1 MFRAHAD
8 DPSDRL
14 APGPIWGPYPM
25 RAPHLRR
32 GLADAWR
39 DRLNAL
45 DGRRGRRAALAV
57 LRRAETIDRA
67 GQPLDAARTS
77 AAGARLPRLDALA
90 LACVAARRTLGFDPY
105 PSQVQAAATM
115 LDGGLAE
122 LATGEGKTLALAL
135 AAAAQALDGTPVHV
149 VSVNDYLV
157 ERDAV
162 GLAPL
167 YQALGLR
174 VDRILQSDDPARRR
188 IAYRADVVYST
199 GRELMFDYLRD
210 RMAGIDHGGLEA
222 HAEALRDGAGAQPLL
237 RGLCCALIDEADS
250 ILIDEATLPCILAM
264 PVSAQEAAFTA
275 EAIRLARLLW
285 QGRDYRLDAQAQG
298 VSLTDA
304 GAARLRELTGVEDPG
319 TDASR
324 TRKAQTGITQADDAK
339 PDPEQASWRLERI
352 RHDRIGMALA
362 ALHCY
367 RRDRDYLVHEG
378 RVEIV
383 DRHTGRIASG
393 RTWSRGLHQM
403 IEIKEGVEL
412 TAPHETAS
420 RIAAQQFF
428 ARYWR
433 IGGLSA
439 TLHEARHELASTYGL
454 AVTTIAPRHRSRRRD
469 LGTRLFPTS
478 ERLHAA
484 VLERTRTLAAQGR
497 PVLVATRDVAESEQ
511 LACAMRAQGIE
522 PTVLNAR
529 HDREE
534 ADIVAKAGIAGRVTI
549 ATNMAGRGT
558 DIALDA
564 AAIAAGGLAMVA
576 TCLQSSRRLDRQLQG
591 RSGRRGE
598 PGTVETLASADAPIV
613 GASNGRLPLTG
624 RLATLVAS
632 RFPARLLR
640 AIQIAEEKR
649 SFSERRRLYEQD
661 VGRERSH
668 VIGHIDE

>member
-1 MFRAHAD
+1 
-8 DPSDRL
+8 
-14 APGPIWGPYPM
+14 M

-32 GLADAWR
+32 GLTDAWR
-39 DRLNAL
+39 DHLSAL

-57 LRRAETIDRA
+57 LRRAQTIDRA
-67 GQPLDAARTS
+67 GQPLDALRLGA
-77 AAGARLPRLDALA
+77 AAGRLPRRDALA

-167 YQALGLR
+167 YQALGLS

-188 IAYRADVVYST
+188 IAYQADVVYST

-222 HAEALRDGAGAQPLL
+222 HAEALLGGGHVQPLL

-250 ILIDEATLPCILAM
+250 ILIDEATLPCILAV

-285 QGRDYRLDAQAQG
+285 QGRDYRLDARAG
-298 VSLTDA
+298 SVSLTDA
-304 GAARLRELTGVEDPG
+304 GAARLRELTGADGPDS
-319 TDASR
+319 DACQGVH
-324 TRKAQTGITQADDAK
+324 AQTNHAQS
-339 PDPEQASWRLERI
+339 DPAQASWRLERI

-378 RVEIV
+378 RIDIV
-383 DRHTGRIASG
+383 DRHTGRIAAG

-439 TLHEARHELASTYGL
+439 TLYEARHELASMYGL
-454 AVTTIAPRHRSRRRD
+454 AVTPIAPRHRSRRRD
-469 LGTRLFPTS
+469 LGTRLFPTT

-484 VLERTRTLAAQGR
+484 VLDRTRTLVGQRR

-511 LACAMRAQGIE
+511 LAGAMRAEGIE

-576 TCLQSSRRLDRQLQG
+576 TCAQPSRRLDRQLQG

-598 PGTVETLASADAPIV
+598 PGTVETLASVDAPLA

-632 RFPARLLR
+632 RFAPRLLR
-640 AIQIAEEKR
+640 AIQVAEEKR
-649 SFSERRRLYEQD
+649 SFSERRRLFEQD
-661 VGRERSH
+661 AGRERSH

>member
-1 MFRAHAD
+1 
-8 DPSDRL
+8 
-14 APGPIWGPYPM
+14 M
-25 RAPHLRR
+25 RASHLRR

-39 DRLNAL
+39 DRLSAL
-45 DGRRGRRAALAV
+45 DGRRGRGAALAV
-57 LRRAETIDRA
+57 LHRAQTIDHD
-67 GQPLDAARTS
+67 GQPLDAPRSS
-77 AAGARLPRLDALA
+77 AAGGRMPRLDALA
-90 LACVAARRTLGFDPY
+90 LACVAARRKLGLDPY

-162 GLAPL
+162 GLSPL
-167 YQALGLR
+167 YQALGLS
-174 VDRILQSDDPARRR
+174 VDRVLQSDDPARRR

-222 HAEALRDGAGAQPLL
+222 HAEALRDSAGAKPLL

-285 QGRDYRLDAQAQG
+285 QGRDYLLDAQAG
-298 VSLTDA
+298 SVRLTDA
-304 GAARLRELTGVEDPG
+304 GATRLRELTGVEGPDS
-319 TDASR
+319 DASQFDN
-324 TRKAQTGITQADDAK
+324 AQ

-367 RRDRDYLVHEG
+367 QRDRDYLVHEG

-439 TLHEARHELASTYGL
+439 TLREARHELASTYGL
-454 AVTTIAPRHRSRRRD
+454 SVTPIAPRHHSRRRD
-469 LGTRLFPTS
+469 LGTRFFPNTES
-478 ERLHAA
+478 LHAA
-484 VLERTRTLAAQGR
+484 VLDRTRTLAGERR

-511 LACAMRAQGIE
+511 LAAAMRAEGIE

-564 AAIAAGGLAMVA
+564 EAIAAGGLAMVA
-576 TCLQSSRRLDRQLQG
+576 TCVQPSRRLDRQLQG

-598 PGTVETLASADAPIV
+598 PGTVETLASVEAPIAGV
-613 GASNGRLPLTG
+613 SNGRPPLTS

-632 RFPARLLR
+632 RFAPRLLR
-640 AIQIAEEKR
+640 AIQRSEEKK
-649 SFSERRRLYEQD
+649 SFHERRRLYEQD

-668 VIGHIDE
+668 ALGHIDE

>member
-1 MFRAHAD
+1 MFRTQAD
-8 DPSDRL
+8 DPSGRL

-25 RAPHLRR
+25 RASHLRR

-39 DRLNAL
+39 DRLRAL
-45 DGRRGRRAALAV
+45 DGRRSARAALAV

-67 GQPLDAARTS
+67 GQPLDAARSGT
-77 AAGARLPRLDALA
+77 ATGQLPRIDALA

-222 HAEALRDGAGAQPLL
+222 HAEALRDSAGAPPLL

-250 ILIDEATLPCILAM
+250 ILIDEATLPCILAT

-285 QGRDYRLDAQAQG
+285 QGRDYLLDAQAQS
-298 VSLTDA
+298 VRLTDA
-304 GAARLRELTGVEDPG
+304 GAARLRELTGADGPG
-319 TDASR
+319 NDASQ
-324 TRKAQTGITQADDAK
+324 TVNAQ

-383 DRHTGRIASG
+383 DRHTGRIAAG

-439 TLHEARHELASTYGL
+439 TLHEARHELASMYGL
-454 AVTTIAPRHRSRRRD
+454 AVTPIAPRHRSRRRD
-469 LGTRLFPTS
+469 LGTRLFSST

-484 VLERTRTLAAQGR
+484 VLERTRTLVGQRR

-511 LACAMRAQGIE
+511 LAGAMRAQGIE

-564 AAIAAGGLAMVA
+564 QAISAGGLAMVA
-576 TCLQSSRRLDRQLQG
+576 TCVQPSRRLDRQLQG

-598 PGTVETLASADAPIV
+598 PGTVETLASVDAPLA

-632 RFPARLLR
+632 RFPAGLLR
-640 AIQIAEEKR
+640 AIQVAEEKR

-668 VIGHIDE
+668 VLGHVDE

>member
-1 MFRAHAD
+1 
-8 DPSDRL
+8 
-14 APGPIWGPYPM
+14 M
-25 RAPHLRR
+25 RASHLRR

-39 DRLNAL
+39 DRLSAL
-45 DGRRGRRAALAV
+45 DGRRGRGAALAV
-57 LRRAETIDRA
+57 LHRAQTIDHD
-67 GQPLDAARTS
+67 GQPLDAPRSS
-77 AAGARLPRLDALA
+77 AAGGRMPRLDALA
-90 LACVAARRTLGFDPY
+90 LACVAARRKLGLDPY

-162 GLAPL
+162 GLSPL
-167 YQALGLR
+167 YQALGLS
-174 VDRILQSDDPARRR
+174 VDRVLQSDDPARRR

-222 HAEALRDGAGAQPLL
+222 HAEALRDSAGAKPLL

-285 QGRDYRLDAQAQG
+285 QGRDYLLDAQAG
-298 VSLTDA
+298 SVRLTDA
-304 GAARLRELTGVEDPG
+304 GATRLRELTGVEGPDS
-319 TDASR
+319 DASQFDN
-324 TRKAQTGITQADDAK
+324 AQ

-367 RRDRDYLVHEG
+367 QRDRDYLVHEG

-439 TLHEARHELASTYGL
+439 TLREARHELASTYGL
-454 AVTTIAPRHRSRRRD
+454 SVTPIAPRHHSRRRD
-469 LGTRLFPTS
+469 LGTRFFPNTES
-478 ERLHAA
+478 LHAA
-484 VLERTRTLAAQGR
+484 VLDRTRTLAGERR

-511 LACAMRAQGIE
+511 LAAALRAEGIE

-558 DIALDA
+558 DIAPDA
-564 AAIAAGGLAMVA
+564 EAIAAGGLAMVA
-576 TCLQSSRRLDRQLQG
+576 TCVQPSRRLDRQLQG

-598 PGTVETLASADAPIV
+598 PGTVETLASVEAPIAGV
-613 GASNGRLPLTG
+613 SNGRPPLTS

-632 RFPARLLR
+632 RFAPRLLR
-640 AIQIAEEKR
+640 AIQRSEEKK
-649 SFSERRRLYEQD
+649 SFHERRRLYEQD

-668 VIGHIDE
+668 ALGHIDE

>member
-1 MFRAHAD
+1 VFRKQAD
-8 DPSDRL
+8 DSSGRL

-25 RAPHLRR
+25 RASHLRR
-32 GLADAWR
+32 GLTDAWR
-39 DRLNAL
+39 DRLSAL
-45 DGRRGRRAALAV
+45 DGRRGSGAALAV
-57 LRRAETIDRA
+57 LRRAQTIDHD
-67 GQPLDAARTS
+67 GQPLDALRSS
-77 AAGARLPRLDALA
+77 AAGGRMPRLDALA
-90 LACVAARRTLGFDPY
+90 VACVAARRTLGFDPY

-162 GLAPL
+162 GLSPL
-167 YQALGLR
+167 YQALGLS
-174 VDRILQSDDPARRR
+174 VDRVLQSDDPARRR

-222 HAEALRDGAGAQPLL
+222 HAEALRDSAGAKPLL

-250 ILIDEATLPCILAM
+250 ILIDEATLPCILAV

-275 EAIRLARLLW
+275 EAIRLARGLW
-285 QGRDYRLDAQAQG
+285 QGRDYLLDAQAG
-298 VSLTDA
+298 SVRLTDA
-304 GAARLRELTGVEDPG
+304 GATRLRELTGVEGPDIDTPL
-319 TDASR
+319 SEN
-324 TRKAQTGITQADDAK
+324 AQFANAQ
-339 PDPEQASWRLERI
+339 PDPAQASWRLERI

-367 RRDRDYLVHEG
+367 QRDRDYLVHEG

-439 TLHEARHELASTYGL
+439 TLWEARHELAGTYGL
-454 AVTTIAPRHRSRRRD
+454 TVTAIAPRHHSRRRD
-469 LGTRLFPTS
+469 LGTRLFPTT
-478 ERLHAA
+478 EGLHAA
-484 VLERTRTLAAQGR
+484 VLERTRSLAADGR

-511 LACAMRAQGIE
+511 LAAAMRAEGIE

-534 ADIVAKAGIAGRVTI
+534 ADIVAKAGISGRVTI

-576 TCLQSSRRLDRQLQG
+576 TCLQPSRRLDRQLQG

-598 PGTVETLASADAPIV
+598 PGTVETLASVEAPIAGV
-613 GASNGRLPLTG
+613 SNGRPPLTS

-632 RFPARLLR
+632 RFAPRLLR
-640 AIQIAEEKR
+640 AIQRSEEKK
-649 SFSERRRLYEQD
+649 SFHERRRLYEQD

-668 VIGHIDE
+668 VLGHIDE

>member
-1 MFRAHAD
+1 
-8 DPSDRL
+8 
-14 APGPIWGPYPM
+14 M
-25 RAPHLRR
+25 RAPHLRL

-39 DRLNAL
+39 DRLRAL

-57 LRRAETIDRA
+57 LRRAQTIDHD
-67 GQPLDAARTS
+67 GQPLDAARSS
-77 AAGARLPRLDALA
+77 AAGTRMPRLDALA

-188 IAYRADVVYST
+188 IAYQADVVYST

-222 HAEALRDGAGAQPLL
+222 HAEALRDSAGAQPLL

-250 ILIDEATLPCILAM
+250 ILIDEATLPCILAI

-285 QGRDYRLDAQAQG
+285 QRRDYRLDAQAG
-298 VSLTDA
+298 SVSLTDA
-304 GAARLRELTGVEDPG
+304 GAARLRELTGADRPDG
-319 TDASR
+319 DAL
-324 TRKAQTGITQADDAK
+324 QPVNG
-339 PDPEQASWRLERI
+339 QASWRLERI

-378 RVEIV
+378 RIEIV

-439 TLHEARHELASTYGL
+439 TLREARHELASMYGL
-454 AVTTIAPRHRSRRRD
+454 AVTAIAPRHLSRRRD
-469 LGTRLFPTS
+469 LGTRLFPNTES
-478 ERLHAA
+478 LHAA
-484 VLERTRTLAAQGR
+484 VLERTRTLADQGR

-511 LACAMRAQGIE
+511 LAGAMRAEGIE

-564 AAIAAGGLAMVA
+564 QAIAAGGLAMVA
-576 TCLQSSRRLDRQLQG
+576 TCVQPSRRLDRQLQG

-598 PGTVETLASADAPIV
+598 PGTVETLASVDAPLA
-613 GASNGRLPLTG
+613 GASNGRSPLTG
-624 RLATLVAS
+624 HLATLVAS
-632 RFPARLLR
+632 RFPARLSR
-640 AIQIAEEKR
+640 AIQVSEEKR

-661 VGRERSH
+661 AGRERSH
-668 VIGHIDE
+668 VLGHIDE

>member
-1 MFRAHAD
+1 
-8 DPSDRL
+8 
-14 APGPIWGPYPM
+14 M
-25 RAPHLRR
+25 RASHLRR

-39 DRLNAL
+39 DRLSAL
-45 DGRRGRRAALAV
+45 DGRRGRGAALAV
-57 LRRAETIDRA
+57 LHRAQTIDHD
-67 GQPLDAARTS
+67 GQPLDAPRSS
-77 AAGARLPRLDALA
+77 AAGGRMPRLDALA
-90 LACVAARRTLGFDPY
+90 LACVAARRKLGLDPY

-162 GLAPL
+162 GLSPL
-167 YQALGLR
+167 YQALGLS
-174 VDRILQSDDPARRR
+174 VDRVLQSDDPARRR

-222 HAEALRDGAGAQPLL
+222 HAEALRDSAGAKPLL

-285 QGRDYRLDAQAQG
+285 QGRDYLLDAQAG
-298 VSLTDA
+298 SVRLTDA
-304 GAARLRELTGVEDPG
+304 GATRLRELTGVEGPDS
-319 TDASR
+319 DASQFDN
-324 TRKAQTGITQADDAK
+324 AQ

-367 RRDRDYLVHEG
+367 QRDRDYLVHEG

-439 TLHEARHELASTYGL
+439 TLREARHELASTYGL
-454 AVTTIAPRHRSRRRD
+454 SVTPIAPRHHSRRRD
-469 LGTRLFPTS
+469 LGTRFFPNTES
-478 ERLHAA
+478 LHAA
-484 VLERTRTLAAQGR
+484 VLDRTRTLAGERR

-511 LACAMRAQGIE
+511 LAAALRAEGIE
-522 PTVLNAR
+522 STVLNAR

-564 AAIAAGGLAMVA
+564 EAIAAGGLAMVA
-576 TCLQSSRRLDRQLQG
+576 TCVQPSRRLDRQLQG

-598 PGTVETLASADAPIV
+598 PGTVETLASVEAPIAGV
-613 GASNGRLPLTG
+613 SNGRPPLTS

-632 RFPARLLR
+632 RFAPRLLR
-640 AIQIAEEKR
+640 AIQRSEEKK
-649 SFSERRRLYEQD
+649 SFHERRRLYEQD

-668 VIGHIDE
+668 ALGHIDE

>member
-1 MFRAHAD
+1 
-8 DPSDRL
+8 
-14 APGPIWGPYPM
+14 M
-25 RAPHLRR
+25 RASHLRR

-39 DRLNAL
+39 DRLSAL
-45 DGRRGRRAALAV
+45 DGRRGRGAALAV
-57 LRRAETIDRA
+57 LHRAQTIDHD
-67 GQPLDAARTS
+67 GQPLDAPRSS
-77 AAGARLPRLDALA
+77 AAGGRMPRLDALA
-90 LACVAARRTLGFDPY
+90 LACVAARRKLGLDPY

-162 GLAPL
+162 GLSPL
-167 YQALGLR
+167 YQALGLS
-174 VDRILQSDDPARRR
+174 VDRVLQSDDPARRR

-222 HAEALRDGAGAQPLL
+222 HAEALRDSAGAKPLL

-285 QGRDYRLDAQAQG
+285 QGRDYLLDAQAG
-298 VSLTDA
+298 SVRLTDA
-304 GAARLRELTGVEDPG
+304 GATRLRELTGVEGPDS
-319 TDASR
+319 DASQFDN
-324 TRKAQTGITQADDAK
+324 AQ

-367 RRDRDYLVHEG
+367 QRDRDYLVHEG

-439 TLHEARHELASTYGL
+439 TLREARHELASTYGL
-454 AVTTIAPRHRSRRRD
+454 SVTPIAPRHHSRRRD
-469 LGTRLFPTS
+469 LGTRFFPNTES
-478 ERLHAA
+478 LHAA
-484 VLERTRTLAAQGR
+484 VLDRTRTLAGERR

-511 LACAMRAQGIE
+511 LAAAMRAEGIE
-522 PTVLNAR
+522 STVLNAR

-564 AAIAAGGLAMVA
+564 EAIAAGGLAMVA
-576 TCLQSSRRLDRQLQG
+576 TCVQPSRRLDRQLQG

-598 PGTVETLASADAPIV
+598 PGTVETLASVEAPIAGV
-613 GASNGRLPLTG
+613 SNGRPPLTS

-632 RFPARLLR
+632 RFAPRLLR
-640 AIQIAEEKR
+640 AIQRSEEKK
-649 SFSERRRLYEQD
+649 SFHERRRLYEQD

-668 VIGHIDE
+668 ALGHIDE

>member
-1 MFRAHAD
+1 
-8 DPSDRL
+8 
-14 APGPIWGPYPM
+14 M
-25 RAPHLRR
+25 RASHLRR

-39 DRLNAL
+39 DRLHAL
-45 DGRRGRRAALAV
+45 DGRRGARAALAV

-67 GQPLDAARTS
+67 GQPLDAARSGT
-77 AAGARLPRLDALA
+77 ATGQLPRIDALA

-222 HAEALRDGAGAQPLL
+222 HAEALRDSAGAPPLL

-250 ILIDEATLPCILAM
+250 ILIDEATLPCILAT

-285 QGRDYRLDAQAQG
+285 QGRDYLLDAQAQS
-298 VSLTDA
+298 VRLTDA
-304 GAARLRELTGVEDPG
+304 GAARLRELTGADGPG
-319 TDASR
+319 NDASQ
-324 TRKAQTGITQADDAK
+324 TVNAQ

-383 DRHTGRIASG
+383 DRHTGRIAAG

-439 TLHEARHELASTYGL
+439 TLHEARHELASMYGL
-454 AVTTIAPRHRSRRRD
+454 AVTPIAPRHRSRRRD
-469 LGTRLFPTS
+469 LGTRLFPNTES
-478 ERLHAA
+478 LHAA
-484 VLERTRTLAAQGR
+484 VLERTQALAAQGR

-511 LACAMRAQGIE
+511 LAGSMRAEGIE

-564 AAIAAGGLAMVA
+564 QAIAAGGLAMVA
-576 TCLQSSRRLDRQLQG
+576 TCVQPSRRLDRQLQG

-598 PGTVETLASADAPIV
+598 PGTVETLASVDAPLA

-632 RFPARLLR
+632 RFPAGLLR
-640 AIQIAEEKR
+640 AIQVAEEKR

-668 VIGHIDE
+668 VLGHVDE

>member
-1 MFRAHAD
+1 MFRKQAD
-8 DPSDRL
+8 DSSGRL
-14 APGPIWGPYPM
+14 TPGPIWGPYPM
-25 RAPHLRR
+25 RASHLRR

-39 DRLNAL
+39 DRLSAL
-45 DGRRGRRAALAV
+45 DGRRGRGAALAV
-57 LRRAETIDRA
+57 LHRAQTIDHD
-67 GQPLDAARTS
+67 GQPLDAPRSS
-77 AAGARLPRLDALA
+77 AAGGRMPRLDALA
-90 LACVAARRTLGFDPY
+90 LACVAARRKLGLDPY

-162 GLAPL
+162 GLSPL
-167 YQALGLR
+167 YQALGLS
-174 VDRILQSDDPARRR
+174 VDRVLQSDDPARRR

-222 HAEALRDGAGAQPLL
+222 HAEALRDSAGAKPLL

-285 QGRDYRLDAQAQG
+285 QGRDYLLDAQAG
-298 VSLTDA
+298 SVRLTDA
-304 GAARLRELTGVEDPG
+304 GATRLRELTGVEGPDS
-319 TDASR
+319 DASQFDN
-324 TRKAQTGITQADDAK
+324 AQ

-367 RRDRDYLVHEG
+367 QRDRDYLVHEG

-439 TLHEARHELASTYGL
+439 TLREARHELASTYGL
-454 AVTTIAPRHRSRRRD
+454 SVTPIAPRHHSRRRD
-469 LGTRLFPTS
+469 LGTRFFPNTES
-478 ERLHAA
+478 LHAA
-484 VLERTRTLAAQGR
+484 VLDRTRTLAGERR

-511 LACAMRAQGIE
+511 LAAALRAEGIE
-522 PTVLNAR
+522 STVLNAR

-564 AAIAAGGLAMVA
+564 EAIAAGGLAMVA
-576 TCLQSSRRLDRQLQG
+576 TCVQPSRRLDRQLQG

-598 PGTVETLASADAPIV
+598 PGTVETLASVEAPIAGV
-613 GASNGRLPLTG
+613 SNGRPPLTS

-632 RFPARLLR
+632 RFAPRLLR
-640 AIQIAEEKR
+640 AIQRSEEKK
-649 SFSERRRLYEQD
+649 SFHERRRLYEQD

-668 VIGHIDE
+668 VLGHIDE

>member
-1 MFRAHAD
+1 MFRAQAD
-8 DPSDRL
+8 DPSGRL
-14 APGPIWGPYPM
+14 APGAIWGPYPM
-25 RAPHLRR
+25 RASHLRR

-39 DRLNAL
+39 DRLSAL
-45 DGRRGRRAALAV
+45 DGRRGARAALAV
-57 LRRAETIDRA
+57 LRRAETIDSA
-67 GQPLDAARTS
+67 GQPLDALSSS
-77 AAGARLPRLDALA
+77 AVGGRLPRLDALA

-157 ERDAV
+157 ERDAA

-167 YQALGLR
+167 YQALGLS

-210 RMAGIDHGGLEA
+210 RIAGIDHGGLEA
-222 HAEALRDGAGAQPLL
+222 HAEALRDAAGAQPLL

-285 QGRDYRLDAQAQG
+285 QGRDYLLDAQAG
-298 VSLTDA
+298 SVRLTDA
-304 GAARLRELTGVEDPG
+304 GASRLRELTGADG
-319 TDASR
+319 SDSDASLPENALPEN
-324 TRKAQTGITQADDAK
+324 AQ

-367 RRDRDYLVHEG
+367 QRDRDYLVHEG

-439 TLHEARHELASTYGL
+439 TLREARHELASTYGL
-454 AVTTIAPRHRSRRRD
+454 SVTPIAPRHHSRRRD
-469 LGTRLFPTS
+469 LGTRLFPTTES
-478 ERLHAA
+478 LHAA
-484 VLERTRTLAAQGR
+484 VLDRTRTLAGERR

-511 LACAMRAQGIE
+511 LAAAMRAEGIE

-564 AAIAAGGLAMVA
+564 EAIAAGGLAMVA
-576 TCLQSSRRLDRQLQG
+576 TCVQPSRRLDRQLQG

-598 PGTVETLASADAPIV
+598 PGTVETLASVEAPIAGV
-613 GASNGRLPLTG
+613 SNGRPPLTS

-632 RFPARLLR
+632 RFAPPLLR
-640 AIQIAEEKR
+640 AIQRSEEKK
-649 SFSERRRLYEQD
+649 SFHERRRLYEQD
-661 VGRERSH
+661 VGRERAH
-668 VIGHIDE
+668 VLGHIDE

>member
-1 MFRAHAD
+1 MFRKQAD
-8 DPSDRL
+8 DSSGRL
-14 APGPIWGPYPM
+14 TPGPIWGPYPM
-25 RAPHLRR
+25 RASHLRR

-39 DRLNAL
+39 DRLSAL
-45 DGRRGRRAALAV
+45 DGRRGRGAALAV
-57 LRRAETIDRA
+57 LHRAQTIDHD
-67 GQPLDAARTS
+67 GQPLDAPRSS
-77 AAGARLPRLDALA
+77 AAGGRMPRLDALA
-90 LACVAARRTLGFDPY
+90 LACVAARRKLGLDPY

-162 GLAPL
+162 GLSPL
-167 YQALGLR
+167 YQALGLS
-174 VDRILQSDDPARRR
+174 VDRVLQSDDPARRR

-222 HAEALRDGAGAQPLL
+222 HAEALRDSAGAKPLL

-285 QGRDYRLDAQAQG
+285 QGRDYLLDAQAG
-298 VSLTDA
+298 SVRLTDA
-304 GAARLRELTGVEDPG
+304 GATRLRELTGVEGPDS
-319 TDASR
+319 DASQFDN
-324 TRKAQTGITQADDAK
+324 AQ

-367 RRDRDYLVHEG
+367 QRDRDYLVHEG

-439 TLHEARHELASTYGL
+439 TLREARHELASTYGL
-454 AVTTIAPRHRSRRRD
+454 SVTPIAPRHHSRRRD
-469 LGTRLFPTS
+469 LGTRFFPNTES
-478 ERLHAA
+478 LHAA
-484 VLERTRTLAAQGR
+484 VLDRTRTLAGERR

-511 LACAMRAQGIE
+511 LAAALRAEGIE

-564 AAIAAGGLAMVA
+564 EAIAAGGLAMVA
-576 TCLQSSRRLDRQLQG
+576 TCVQPSRRLDRQLQG

-598 PGTVETLASADAPIV
+598 PGTVETLASVEAPIAGV
-613 GASNGRLPLTG
+613 SNGRPPLTS

-632 RFPARLLR
+632 RFAPRLLR
-640 AIQIAEEKR
+640 AIQRSEEKK
-649 SFSERRRLYEQD
+649 SFHERRRLYEQD

-668 VIGHIDE
+668 VLGHIDE

>member
-1 MFRAHAD
+1 VFRTQAD
-8 DPSDRL
+8 DFSVRL

-25 RAPHLRR
+25 RASHLRR
-32 GLADAWR
+32 GLTDAWR
-39 DRLNAL
+39 DHLSAL

-57 LRRAETIDRA
+57 LRRAQTIDRA
-67 GQPLDAARTS
+67 GQPLDALRS
-77 AAGARLPRLDALA
+77 GKGSGRIPRLDALA

-167 YQALGLR
+167 YQALGLS

-210 RMAGIDHGGLEA
+210 RMASIDHGGLEA
-222 HAEALRDGAGAQPLL
+222 HAEALLGGGHLQPLL

-250 ILIDEATLPCILAM
+250 ILIDEATLPCILAT

-285 QGRDYRLDAQAQG
+285 QGRDYRLGEQAG
-298 VSLTDA
+298 SVSLTDA
-304 GAARLRELTGVEDPG
+304 GAARLRELTGADGPDS
-319 TDASR
+319 DAL
-324 TRKAQTGITQADDAK
+324 QTGHAQANHAQS
-339 PDPEQASWRLERI
+339 DPAQASWRLERI

-378 RVEIV
+378 RIDIV
-383 DRHTGRIASG
+383 DRHTGRIAAG

-403 IEIKEGVEL
+403 IELKEGVEL
-412 TAPHETAS
+412 TAPHETTS

-439 TLHEARHELASTYGL
+439 TLREARYELAGTYGL
-454 AVTTIAPRHRSRRRD
+454 AVTAIAPRHCSRRRD
-469 LGTRLFPTS
+469 LGTRLFPTTES
-478 ERLHAA
+478 LHAA
-484 VLERTRTLAAQGR
+484 VLDRTRTLVGQRR

-511 LACAMRAQGIE
+511 LAGAMRADGIE

-534 ADIVAKAGIAGRVTI
+534 ADIVAKAGISGRVTI

-576 TCLQSSRRLDRQLQG
+576 TCAQPSRRLDRQLQG

-598 PGTVETLASADAPIV
+598 PGTVETLASADSPLA
-613 GASNGRLPLTG
+613 GSSNSRLPLTG
-624 RLATLVAS
+624 RLVTLVAS
-632 RFPARLLR
+632 RFAPWLLR
-640 AIQIAEEKR
+640 AIQVSEEKR
-649 SFSERRRLYEQD
+649 SFSERRRLFEQD
-661 VGRERSH
+661 AGRERFH

>member
-1 MFRAHAD
+1 MFRKQAD
-8 DPSDRL
+8 DSSGRL
-14 APGPIWGPYPM
+14 TPGPIWGPYPM
-25 RAPHLRR
+25 RASHLRR

-39 DRLNAL
+39 DRLSAL
-45 DGRRGRRAALAV
+45 DGRRGRGAALAV
-57 LRRAETIDRA
+57 LHRAQTIDHD
-67 GQPLDAARTS
+67 GQPLDAPRSS
-77 AAGARLPRLDALA
+77 AAGGRMPRLDALA
-90 LACVAARRTLGFDPY
+90 LACVAARRKLGLDPY

-162 GLAPL
+162 GLSPL
-167 YQALGLR
+167 YQALGLS
-174 VDRILQSDDPARRR
+174 VDRVLQSDDPARRR

-222 HAEALRDGAGAQPLL
+222 HAEALRDSAGAKPLL

-285 QGRDYRLDAQAQG
+285 QGRDYLLDAQAG
-298 VSLTDA
+298 SVRLTDA
-304 GAARLRELTGVEDPG
+304 GATRLRELTGVEGPDS
-319 TDASR
+319 DASQFDN
-324 TRKAQTGITQADDAK
+324 AQ

-367 RRDRDYLVHEG
+367 QRDRDYLVHEG

-439 TLHEARHELASTYGL
+439 TLREARHELASTYGL
-454 AVTTIAPRHRSRRRD
+454 SVTPIAPRHHSRRRD
-469 LGTRLFPTS
+469 LGTRFFPNTES
-478 ERLHAA
+478 LHAA
-484 VLERTRTLAAQGR
+484 VLDRTRTLAGERR

-511 LACAMRAQGIE
+511 LAAALRAEGIE
-522 PTVLNAR
+522 STVLNAR

-564 AAIAAGGLAMVA
+564 EAIAAGGLAMVA
-576 TCLQSSRRLDRQLQG
+576 TCVQPSRRLDRQLQG

-598 PGTVETLASADAPIV
+598 PGTVETLASVEAPIAGV
-613 GASNGRLPLTG
+613 SNGRPPLTS

-632 RFPARLLR
+632 RFAPRLLR
-640 AIQIAEEKR
+640 AIQRSEEKK
-649 SFSERRRLYEQD
+649 SFHERRRLYEQD

-668 VIGHIDE
+668 ALGHIDE

>member
-1 MFRAHAD
+1 
-8 DPSDRL
+8 
-14 APGPIWGPYPM
+14 M
-25 RAPHLRR
+25 RASHLRR

-39 DRLNAL
+39 DRLSAL
-45 DGRRGRRAALAV
+45 DGRRGRGAALDV
-57 LRRAETIDRA
+57 LRRAQTIDQG
-67 GQPLDAARTS
+67 GQPLDALRSS
-77 AAGARLPRLDALA
+77 AAGGRMPRLDALA
-90 LACVAARRTLGFDPY
+90 LACVAARRTLGLDPY

-157 ERDAV
+157 ERDAM

-167 YQALGLR
+167 YQALGLS

-222 HAEALRDGAGAQPLL
+222 HAEALRDSAEAKPIL

-250 ILIDEATLPCILAM
+250 ILIDEATLPCILAV

-285 QGRDYRLDAQAQG
+285 QGRDYLLDAQAG
-298 VSLTDA
+298 SVRLTDA
-304 GAARLRELTGVEDPG
+304 GATRLRELTGVEGPDS
-319 TDASR
+319 DASLSENV
-324 TRKAQTGITQADDAK
+324 Q
-339 PDPEQASWRLERI
+339 PDPEQVSWRLERI

-367 RRDRDYLVHEG
+367 QRDRDYLVHQG

-439 TLHEARHELASTYGL
+439 TLREARHELASTYGL
-454 AVTTIAPRHRSRRRD
+454 SVTPIAPRHRSRRRD
-469 LGTRLFPTS
+469 LGTRLFPTTES
-478 ERLHAA
+478 LHAA
-484 VLERTRTLAAQGR
+484 VLERTRSLAADGR

-511 LACAMRAQGIE
+511 LAAALRAEGIE

-564 AAIAAGGLAMVA
+564 AAVAAGGLAMVA
-576 TCLQSSRRLDRQLQG
+576 TCLQPSRRLDRQLQG

-598 PGTVETLASADAPIV
+598 PGTVETLASVDAPLA
-613 GASNGRLPLTG
+613 GANNGRWPLTG

-632 RFPARLLR
+632 RFAPRLLR
-640 AIQIAEEKR
+640 AIQRSEEKK
-649 SFSERRRLYEQD
+649 SFHERRRLYEQD

-668 VIGHIDE
+668 VLGHIDE

>member
-1 MFRAHAD
+1 MFRKQAD
-8 DPSDRL
+8 DSSGRL
-14 APGPIWGPYPM
+14 TPGPIWGPYPM
-25 RAPHLRR
+25 RASHLRR

-39 DRLNAL
+39 DRLSAL
-45 DGRRGRRAALAV
+45 DGRRGRGAALAV
-57 LRRAETIDRA
+57 LHRAQTIDHD
-67 GQPLDAARTS
+67 GQPLDAPRSS
-77 AAGARLPRLDALA
+77 AAGGRMPRLDALA
-90 LACVAARRTLGFDPY
+90 LACVAARRKLGLDPY

-162 GLAPL
+162 GLSPL
-167 YQALGLR
+167 YQALGLS
-174 VDRILQSDDPARRR
+174 VDRVLQSDDPARRR

-222 HAEALRDGAGAQPLL
+222 HAEALRDSAGAKPLL

-285 QGRDYRLDAQAQG
+285 QGRDYLLDAQAG
-298 VSLTDA
+298 SVRLTDA
-304 GAARLRELTGVEDPG
+304 GATRLRELTGVEGPDS
-319 TDASR
+319 DASQFDN
-324 TRKAQTGITQADDAK
+324 AQ

-367 RRDRDYLVHEG
+367 QRDRDYLVHEG

-439 TLHEARHELASTYGL
+439 TLREARHELASTYGL
-454 AVTTIAPRHRSRRRD
+454 SVTPIAPRHHSRRRD
-469 LGTRLFPTS
+469 LGTRFFPNTES
-478 ERLHAA
+478 LHAA
-484 VLERTRTLAAQGR
+484 VLDRTRTLAGERR

-511 LACAMRAQGIE
+511 LAAAMRAEGIE

-564 AAIAAGGLAMVA
+564 EAIAAGGLAMVA
-576 TCLQSSRRLDRQLQG
+576 TCVQPSRRLDRQLQG

-598 PGTVETLASADAPIV
+598 PGTVETLASVEAPIAGV
-613 GASNGRLPLTG
+613 SNGRPPLTS

-632 RFPARLLR
+632 RFAPRLLR
-640 AIQIAEEKR
+640 AIQRSEEKK
-649 SFSERRRLYEQD
+649 SFHERRRLYEQD

-668 VIGHIDE
+668 ALGHIDE

>member
-1 MFRAHAD
+1 
-8 DPSDRL
+8 
-14 APGPIWGPYPM
+14 M
-25 RAPHLRR
+25 RASHLRR

-39 DRLNAL
+39 DRLSAL
-45 DGRRGRRAALAV
+45 DGRRGRGAALAV
-57 LRRAETIDRA
+57 LHRAQTIDHD
-67 GQPLDAARTS
+67 GQPLDAPRSS
-77 AAGARLPRLDALA
+77 AAGGRMPRLDALA
-90 LACVAARRTLGFDPY
+90 LACVAARRKLGLDPY

-162 GLAPL
+162 GLSPL
-167 YQALGLR
+167 YQALGLS
-174 VDRILQSDDPARRR
+174 VDRVLQSDDPARRR

-222 HAEALRDGAGAQPLL
+222 HAEALRDSAGAKPLL

-285 QGRDYRLDAQAQG
+285 QGRDYLLDAQAG
-298 VSLTDA
+298 SVRLTDA
-304 GAARLRELTGVEDPG
+304 GATRLRELTGVEGPDS
-319 TDASR
+319 DASQFDN
-324 TRKAQTGITQADDAK
+324 AQ

-367 RRDRDYLVHEG
+367 QRDRDYLVHEG

-439 TLHEARHELASTYGL
+439 TLREARHELASTYGL
-454 AVTTIAPRHRSRRRD
+454 SVTPIAPRHHSRRRD
-469 LGTRLFPTS
+469 LGTRFFPNTES
-478 ERLHAA
+478 LHAA
-484 VLERTRTLAAQGR
+484 VLDRTRTLAGERR

-511 LACAMRAQGIE
+511 LAAALRAEGIE

-564 AAIAAGGLAMVA
+564 EAIAAGGLAMVA
-576 TCLQSSRRLDRQLQG
+576 TCVQPSRRLDRQLQG

-598 PGTVETLASADAPIV
+598 PGTVETLASVEAPIAGV
-613 GASNGRLPLTG
+613 SNGRPPLTS

-632 RFPARLLR
+632 RFAPRLLR
-640 AIQIAEEKR
+640 AIQRSEEKK
-649 SFSERRRLYEQD
+649 SFHERRRLYEQD

-668 VIGHIDE
+668 ALGHIDE

>member
-1 MFRAHAD
+1 
-8 DPSDRL
+8 
-14 APGPIWGPYPM
+14 M
-25 RAPHLRR
+25 RASHLRR

-39 DRLNAL
+39 DRLSAL
-45 DGRRGRRAALAV
+45 DGRRGRGAALAV
-57 LRRAETIDRA
+57 LHRAQTIDHD
-67 GQPLDAARTS
+67 GQPLDAPRSS
-77 AAGARLPRLDALA
+77 AAGGRMPRLDALA
-90 LACVAARRTLGFDPY
+90 LACVAARRKLGLDPY

-162 GLAPL
+162 GLSPL
-167 YQALGLR
+167 YQALGLS
-174 VDRILQSDDPARRR
+174 VDRVLQSDDPARRR

-222 HAEALRDGAGAQPLL
+222 HAEALRDSAGAKPLL

-285 QGRDYRLDAQAQG
+285 QGRDYLLDAQAG
-298 VSLTDA
+298 SVRLTDA
-304 GAARLRELTGVEDPG
+304 GATRLRELTGVEGPDS
-319 TDASR
+319 DASQFDN
-324 TRKAQTGITQADDAK
+324 AQ

-367 RRDRDYLVHEG
+367 QRDRDYLVHEG

-439 TLHEARHELASTYGL
+439 TLREARHELASTYGL
-454 AVTTIAPRHRSRRRD
+454 SVTPIAPRHHSRRRD
-469 LGTRLFPTS
+469 LGTRFFPNTES
-478 ERLHAA
+478 LHAA
-484 VLERTRTLAAQGR
+484 VLDRTRTLAGERR

-511 LACAMRAQGIE
+511 LAAAMRAEGIE

-564 AAIAAGGLAMVA
+564 EAIAAGGLAMVA
-576 TCLQSSRRLDRQLQG
+576 TCVQPSRRLDRQLQG

-598 PGTVETLASADAPIV
+598 PGTVETLASVEAPIAGV
-613 GASNGRLPLTG
+613 SNGRPPLTS

-632 RFPARLLR
+632 RFAPRLLR
-640 AIQIAEEKR
+640 AIQRSEEKK
-649 SFSERRRLYEQD
+649 SFHERRRLYEQD

-668 VIGHIDE
+668 VLGHIDE

>member
-1 MFRAHAD
+1 
-8 DPSDRL
+8 
-14 APGPIWGPYPM
+14 M
-25 RAPHLRR
+25 RASHLRR

-39 DRLNAL
+39 DRLSAL
-45 DGRRGRRAALAV
+45 DGRRGRGAALAV
-57 LRRAETIDRA
+57 LHRAQTIDHD
-67 GQPLDAARTS
+67 GQPLDAPRSS
-77 AAGARLPRLDALA
+77 AAGGRMPRLDALA
-90 LACVAARRTLGFDPY
+90 LACVAARRKLGLDPY

-162 GLAPL
+162 GLSPL
-167 YQALGLR
+167 YQALGLS
-174 VDRILQSDDPARRR
+174 VDRVLQSDDPARRR

-222 HAEALRDGAGAQPLL
+222 HAEALRDSAGAKPLL

-285 QGRDYRLDAQAQG
+285 QGRDYLLDAQAG
-298 VSLTDA
+298 SVRLTDA
-304 GAARLRELTGVEDPG
+304 GATRLRELTGVEGPDS
-319 TDASR
+319 DASQFDN
-324 TRKAQTGITQADDAK
+324 AQ

-367 RRDRDYLVHEG
+367 QRDRDYLVHEG

-412 TAPHETAS
+412 TAPHETVS

-439 TLHEARHELASTYGL
+439 TLREARHELASTYGL
-454 AVTTIAPRHRSRRRD
+454 SVTPIAPRHHSRRRD
-469 LGTRLFPTS
+469 LGTRFFPNTES
-478 ERLHAA
+478 LHAA
-484 VLERTRTLAAQGR
+484 VLDRTRTLAGERR

-511 LACAMRAQGIE
+511 LAAALRAEGIE

-564 AAIAAGGLAMVA
+564 EAIAAGGLAMVA
-576 TCLQSSRRLDRQLQG
+576 TCVQPSRRLDRQLQG

-598 PGTVETLASADAPIV
+598 PGTVETLASVEAPIAGV
-613 GASNGRLPLTG
+613 SNGRPPLTS

-632 RFPARLLR
+632 RFAPRLLR
-640 AIQIAEEKR
+640 AIQRSEEKK
-649 SFSERRRLYEQD
+649 SFHERRRLYEQD

-668 VIGHIDE
+668 ALGHIDE